1 MRKTNWITKINSIN
15 QCFAFLKEL
24 QEAFPVSMINVNVD
38 RRLQTS
44 LSNNL
49 DDLSIEEIYVLTC
62 EKQDYG
68 FYVRFEMY
76 IKNLRAALE
85 FAKIKRY
92 PTALATLS
100 IYGSDSG
107 TYKTTKQIIESFNIE
122 PIKGGKRGN
131 NK

>member
-1 MRKTNWITKINSIN
+1 MKKINWITDITDIN

-24 QEAFPVSMINVNVD
+24 KETFPISIINVNVD

-44 LSNNL
+44 LS
-49 DDLSIEEIYVLTC
+49 DDLDELSVEDIYVMTC

-68 FYVRFEMY
+68 FYIRFEIY

-100 IYGSDSG
+100 VYGADS
-107 TYKTTKQIIESFNIE
+107 TVYKAMRPIIERFNIR
-122 PIKGGKRGN
+122 PIRRKNGR